1 TASPETASASR
12 GRMAARGRPDPY
24 EDRGL
29 RPGGAPSASPAR
41 RSPGVRPADPEE
53 VVGKGVRTLVIGRGT
68 GGASERLRARGI
80 DARVPQSEPAAREY
94 SAPAARGVRVG
105 GVFHSARRGAAR
117 APPLTCPGRVGEVDL
132 SDEAVPSG
140 ARVAEVGGFG
150 VDDLGPAV
158 RVQDLRGRGEG
169 R

>member
-29 RPGGAPSASPAR
+29 RPGGGGSR
-41 RSPGVRPADPEE
+41 DR
-53 VVGKGVRTLVIGRGT
+53 RGT
-68 GGASERLRARGI
+68 GTEVGGGPPPRLRARGI